1 MIFLNS
7 SSPVS
12 YSVSFP
18 TRPALRFPRLAVRS
32 LLIIGWSFSWV
43 KSYSYN
49 SVFFFLNDQLCICN
63 CQDIWQTNSRRFWIK
78 NLTRGPP
85 TLTICLAKE
94 SSSHDNC
101 NVAHKFHHN
110 ISDCYTKRHQTCI
123 EQNKIKCALYI
134 KYLYIHGVMVYQIP
148 TFRFGLQAILRKV
161 PLVAIKWHWAQPD
174 EINTIDILLVCWVP
188 HSSRLFSIGSL
199 CP

>member
-7 SSPVS
+7 SSRVS

-18 TRPALRFPRLAVRS
+18 TRHALRFRRLAMRS

-43 KSYSYN
+43 NSNSYN
-49 SVFFFLNDQLCICN
+49 SVFLNDQLCICN
-63 CQDIWQTNSRRFWIK
+63 FQDIWQTNSRRFWIK

-94 SSSHDNC
+94 SSSHDNS
-101 NVAHKFHHN
+101 NVAHTFHHN
-110 ISDCYTKRHQTCI
+110 ISDCCTKRHQTCI
-123 EQNKIKCALYI
+123 EQNKVKCALY
-134 KYLYIHGVMVYQIP
+134 KRYLYIHDVMVYQIP
-148 TFRFGLQAILRKV
+148 TFSFGLQAILRKV
-161 PLVAIKWHWAQPD
+161 HLVAIRWHWAQPD
-174 EINTIDILLVCWVP
+174 EINTTDILLVCWVP
-188 HSSRLFSIGSL
+188 HSSRLFSIGRL